1 MTRGTHKP
9 FAAICPFCSGELE
22 LAKLVCS
29 GCGTQ
34 IDTRQPIPAFHRLPV
49 ELQEFVI
56 VFLRCRGNIR
66 EAEKELGISYPT
78 VCKKLDLVNSYLS
91 GHRVA
96 PASPREVLEQ
106 VERGELSAA
115 DAAKILRG
123 ESL

>member
-1 MTRGTHKP
+1 MTHGTTKP
-9 FAAICPFCSGELE
+9 FAAVCPFCAGDLE
-22 LAKLVCS
+22 LAKLVCT

-34 IDTRQPIPAFHRLPV
+34 IDTRQPIPAFHRLPAD
-49 ELQEFVI
+49 LQEFVI

-91 GHRVA
+91 GRQLPPV
-96 PASPREVLEQ
+96 SPREVLER

-115 DAAKILRG
+115 EAAKILRG